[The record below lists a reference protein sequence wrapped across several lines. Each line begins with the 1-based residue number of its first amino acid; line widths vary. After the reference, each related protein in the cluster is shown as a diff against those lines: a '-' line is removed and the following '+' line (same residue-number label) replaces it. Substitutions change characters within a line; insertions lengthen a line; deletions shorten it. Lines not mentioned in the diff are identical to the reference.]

1 MNQKTIGTK
10 QLILSGL
17 FIAFGIILPMCF
29 HVFNMGGPIFLPMH
43 IPVLISGFLL
53 GPICGAIVGVI
64 TPILSGLLTGM
75 PPVLP
80 TMPIMVL
87 ELCGYGLIS
96 GIVFSKTNKI
106 YVSLISAMIVGRVFA
121 LFVAFLASL
130 TFAPDINPIM
140 YIVTA
145 VTTAVPGMIIQLIF
159 IPILIKFLVSNPE
172 IRKSLAS

>member
-29 HVFNMGGPIFLPMH
+29 HVFNMGGSIFLPMH
-43 IPVLISGFLL
+43 ILISGFLL

-64 TPILSGLLTGM
+64 TPILSSFLTGM

-80 TMPIMVL
+80 TMPIMAL
-87 ELCGYGLIS
+87 ELCGYGIVS
-96 GIVFSKTNKI
+96 GILFSKTNKI
-106 YVSLISAMIVGRVFA
+106 YISLILAMIVGRIFA
-121 LFVAFLASL
+121 LFGAFLASL

-140 YIVTA
+140 YIVTG

-159 IPILIKFLVSNPE
+159 IPILVKFLVSNPE

>member
-64 TPILSGLLTGM
+64 TP
-75 PPVLP
+75 VLP

-121 LFVAFLASL
+121 LFGAFLASL

>member
-43 IPVLISGFLL
+43 
-53 GPICGAIVGVI
+53 

-121 LFVAFLASL
+121 LFGAFLASL

-172 IRKSLAS
+172 IRKSLVS

>member
-29 HVFNMGGPIFLPMH
+29 HVFNMGGSIFLPMH

-64 TPILSGLLTGM
+64 TPILSSFLTGM

-80 TMPIMVL
+80 TMPIMAL
-87 ELCGYGLIS
+87 ELCGYGIVS
-96 GIVFSKTNKI
+96 GILFSKCGNI
-106 YVSLISAMIVGRVFA
+106 
-121 LFVAFLASL
+121 
-130 TFAPDINPIM
+130 
-140 YIVTA
+140 
-145 VTTAVPGMIIQLIF
+145 
-159 IPILIKFLVSNPE
+159 E
-172 IRKSLAS
+172 

>member
-29 HVFNMGGPIFLPMH
+29 HVFNMGGSICLPMH
-43 IPVLISGFLL
+43 IPGVISGFLL

-64 TPILSGLLTGM
+64 TPILSSFLTGM

-80 TMPIMVL
+80 TMPIMAL
-87 ELCGYGLIS
+87 ELCGYGIVS
-96 GIVFSKTNKI
+96 GILFSKTNKI
-106 YVSLISAMIVGRVFA
+106 YISLILAMIVGRIFA
-121 LFVAFLASL
+121 LFGAFLASL

-140 YIVTA
+140 YIVTG

-159 IPILIKFLVSNPE
+159 IPILVKFLVSNPE